1 MCYRPTSFNVEP
13 LNSEPESPI
22 GLDSIQ
28 QKQKKNQ
35 NHLAHKIK
43 TLEQKSLQTQAL
55 RQTPTP
61 TTQAVTVFTLK
72 LKR

>member
-1 MCYRPTSFNVEP
+1 MNYEIIMYHNTLIICYAVTRLQLPQAPRQTPTP
-13 LNSEPESPI
+13 TQP
-22 GLDSIQ
+22 
-28 QKQKKNQ
+28 
-35 NHLAHKIK
+35 
-43 TLEQKSLQTQAL
+43 QAL